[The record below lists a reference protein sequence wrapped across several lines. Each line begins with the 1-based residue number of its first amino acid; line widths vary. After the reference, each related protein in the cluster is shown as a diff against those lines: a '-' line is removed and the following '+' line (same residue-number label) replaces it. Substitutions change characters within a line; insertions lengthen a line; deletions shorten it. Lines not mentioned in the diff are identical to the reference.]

1 MADDGFKLPG
11 SSLEE
16 LEKVIDAYAQKQGP
30 VTNEDLSKI
39 TGMNKA
45 DVSRNNGF
53 LSSVELIEG
62 GRYKSATEL
71 GKNLGRALH
80 HQQPDEI
87 RRYWHKTV
95 TGNQFLSEQLTA
107 VRVQKGVAE
116 DVLPSKILYNAG
128 ASKNNRTK
136 AGARAVVDI
145 LVKAGLLTLKD
156 GKYVIAVEPLRDES
170 AASESVIA
178 TTSESSQPA
187 TSQPSAV
194 VDREPTGSAATAA
207 AVGSVHGFSLAVNL
221 QLQLP
226 EFEDPSK
233 YEDLFKAL
241 RKYLLPQSES

>member
-1 MADDGFKLPG
+1 MGELSEDCGIEAGQARSLPLGVIQRYHSHSWWITTSHADGTRSITLATMIGEDQMADDGFKLPG

-53 LSSVELIEG
+53 LSSVELIKG

-136 AGARAVVDI
+136 A
-145 LVKAGLLTLKD
+145 
-156 GKYVIAVEPLRDES
+156 
-170 AASESVIA
+170 
-178 TTSESSQPA
+178 
-187 TSQPSAV
+187 
-194 VDREPTGSAATAA
+194 
-207 AVGSVHGFSLAVNL
+207 
-221 QLQLP
+221 
-226 EFEDPSK
+226 
-233 YEDLFKAL
+233 
-241 RKYLLPQSES
+241 